1 MIPKVKYWSM
11 PYSDK
16 PQGVL
21 QEIRPDC
28 KPYPIYILMGE
39 EEYFTDKIEKKILST
54 YLPNEDEWDFNY
66 SLLYGADTDWV
77 DVLATCR
84 RYPMGGA
91 RTIVVVRE
99 AQVLLRGGGGED
111 SDGAGGGQGLEML
124 ASLVERPNPYNILV
138 LCLKGGKKVSRR
150 SKHIKRIEEV
160 GLIVDSPEIRD
171 YQIEPYIQPLANE
184 RGLNLDFSAIRLV
197 AERIGTDLQR
207 MDSEFEKLQTALPP
221 QEMRMVTPEMV
232 LKYTSINKEFS
243 VFDLRRA
250 IAERNL
256 SQAMHIAKSL
266 SEDEKRVPV
275 QMLLPQLF
283 DYFANLLIAFYA
295 PYPRDEKAVMQ
306 QLGIN
311 RAFFVKEYMQGL
323 RNYKAYKVTQIITY
337 LRRCDARS
345 KGMYGGEGASE
356 EILVDLVMFIFN

>member
-1 MIPKVKYWSM
+1 M

-21 QEIRPDC
+21 QEIRPDR

-39 EEYFTDKIEKKILST
+39 EEYFTDKIEKKILTT
-54 YLPNEDEWDFNY
+54 YLPHEEEWDFNY
-66 SLLYGADTDWV
+66 TLLYGADTNWV
-77 DVLATCR
+77 DILATCR
-84 RYPMGGA
+84 RYPMGGS

-99 AQVLLRGGGGED
+99 AQVLFRAGGGGD
-111 SDGAGGGQGLEML
+111 SDGGGSQSLDML
-124 ASLVERPNPYNILV
+124 MTLVDRPNPYNILV

-150 SKHIKRIEEV
+150 GKQIKKIEEE
-160 GLIVDSPEIRD
+160 GMIVESPEIRD

-184 RGLNLDFSAIRLV
+184 RGLTLDFSAVRLV
-197 AERIGTDLQR
+197 AERIGTDLSR
-207 MDSEFEKLQTALPP
+207 MDSEFEKLQTALSP
-221 QEMRMVTPEMV
+221 QEMRMVTPDMV
-232 LKYTSINKEFS
+232 LRYTSINKEFS

-256 SQAMHIAKSL
+256 ARAMQIAKSL

-275 QMLLPQLF
+275 QMLLPQIF

-295 PYPRDEKAVMQ
+295 PAPRNEQAVMQ

-311 RAFFVKEYMQGL
+311 RSFFVKEYMQGL
-323 RNYKAYKVTQIITY
+323 RNYKAYKVTQIISY
-337 LRRCDARS
+337 LRLCDARS
-345 KGMYGGEGASE
+345 KGMYGGEGDSE